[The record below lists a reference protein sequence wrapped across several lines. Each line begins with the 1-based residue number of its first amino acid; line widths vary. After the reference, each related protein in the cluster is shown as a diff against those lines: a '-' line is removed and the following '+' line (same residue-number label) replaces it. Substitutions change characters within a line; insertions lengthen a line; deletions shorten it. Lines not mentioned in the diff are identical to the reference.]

1 VSPSARLRVP
11 EPTAPP
17 LGSGRGWRW
26 LAGLEVALVVAV
38 VLADLLL
45 PALVILV
52 LAGLSMLIRPQ
63 RAGSL
68 GVRRTGRRL
77 VLPMLVFAA
86 GWSVFQLAVT
96 MPVTHHLSGTQQDLG
111 VFADVEGDVGLLA
124 LLLLLSWTLGAVCEE
139 LAFRGYL
146 LTRLRELLG
155 PGRVGTSL
163 AVLVSAVLFG
173 VLHSEQGVVG
183 VVAVALDGAAFA
195 VLRLRYGTV
204 WAPVLAHGFNNT
216 LGLLT
221 FFLVGP
227 VYGLW

>member
-1 VSPSARLRVP
+1 VSASPLTRVP
-11 EPTAPP
+11 ASAAPP
-17 LGSGRGWRW
+17 LDPGRGWRW
-26 LAGLEVALVVAV
+26 LAGLEVALAAAAV
-38 VLADLLL
+38 LLDLLL
-45 PALVILV
+45 PALVILL
-52 LAGLSMLIRPQ
+52 LAGLSMLLRRQ
-63 RAGSL
+63 RAGSF
-68 GVRRTGRRL
+68 GVRRPGGRL
-77 VLPMLVFAA
+77 VLPMLLFAA

-96 MPVTHHLSGTQQDLG
+96 MPAANHLSGTRQDMG
-111 VFADVEGDVGLLA
+111 VFADVEGDLGLLV
-124 LLLLLSWTLGAVCEE
+124 LLLVLSWTLGAVCEE

-155 PGRVGTSL
+155 PGRVGTGL
-163 AVLVSAVLFG
+163 AVLASAVLFG

-195 VLRLRYGTV
+195 VLRLRYDTV

-227 VYGLW
+227 VYGWW

>member
-1 VSPSARLRVP
+1 VTASPLTRVP
-11 EPTAPP
+11 ESAAP
-17 LGSGRGWRW
+17 LRDRGRWWRR
-26 LAGLEVALVVAV
+26 LAGLEVALAVAA
-38 VLADLLL
+38 VLLDLLL

-52 LAGLSMLIRPQ
+52 LAGLSMLLRREKPV
-63 RAGSL
+63 AL
-68 GVRRTGRRL
+68 GVRRPGRRL
-77 VLPMLVFAA
+77 VLPMLAFAA
-86 GWSVFQLAVT
+86 AWSVFQLAVT
-96 MPVTHHLSGTQQDLG
+96 MPVANHVSGTKQDLG
-111 VFADVEGDVGLLA
+111 VFADFEGNVGLLA
-124 LLLLLSWTLGAVCEE
+124 ALLLLSWTLGAVCEE

-155 PGRVGTSL
+155 SGPAALGT
-163 AVLVSAVLFG
+163 AVVASAVLFG

-183 VVAVALDGAAFA
+183 VVAVAIDGIAFA
-195 VLRLRYGTV
+195 VLRLRYDTV